1 MINLMFIGDDVCLTN
16 ALLKN
21 ISKQNL
27 SNCPP
32 SYRKEIAKMLKIKE
46 VDIQFLNQENFEL
59 YNNLP
64 LKKRKRKLLS
74 ISFDETQELP
84 PKALMSLDDLIKNS
98 LTEKKRRISEEL
110 EEIGYSFKYK
120 GTEYIMEAILEL
132 RNKDLL
138 SLGNLQT
145 TLYPLI
151 AKRHNKTVHNVKNCI
166 ITATDNM
173 YCECDIE
180 KLKTYFHLCEDE
192 KPSIKRIIYTI
203 ASRVYR

>member
-1 MINLMFIGDDVCLTN
+1 MIHLMFIGDDICLTN

-27 SNCPP
+27 SSCPP
-32 SYRKEIAKMLKIKE
+32 AYRKEIANMLRVKE
-46 VDIQFLNQENFEL
+46 MDIQFLSKENFDL
-59 YNNLP
+59 YSKLP

-74 ISFDETQELP
+74 VAFDETQELP
-84 PKALMSLDDLIKNS
+84 SKSLSSFEDLLKNS
-98 LTEKKRRISEEL
+98 ITEKKRRIAEEL
-110 EEIGYSFKYK
+110 EEVGYSFKYK
-120 GTEYIMEAILEL
+120 GTQYIMEAILEL
-132 RNKDLL
+132 RNKDLI
-138 SLGNLQT
+138 SIGNLQT

-151 AKRHNKTVHNVKNCI
+151 AKKYKKTVHNIKNCI

-180 KLKTYFHLCEDE
+180 KLKSYFHLCEDE

-203 ASRVYR
+203 ASRVYK